1 MSNLWGFS
9 FMSKYSSEFKLKI
22 VLQYLEGKV
31 GYKALGHIHG
41 VYYRHIANW
50 VRLYQQHGS
59 EGLAKRHTNYS
70 VEFKLNVLK
79 KHFENSWSNQE
90 TSAYFNIPAPS
101 SVLSWVRLYNQGG
114 VGALDPKPKG
124 RRPVKRTA
132 NDIQTLLKKP
142 INELSHEELL
152 QRVHYVEVENAYL
165 KKLEALAQQKALA
178 NKTKSK

>member
-1 MSNLWGFS
+1 MSNFLGFS

-22 VLQYLEGKV
+22 VQHYLEGKV

-90 TSAYFNIPAPS
+90 TSAYFNIPSPS
-101 SVLSWVRLYNQGG
+101 LIGVWLRLYNQGG
-114 VGALDPKPKG
+114 ETTLEPKPKG

-132 NDIQTLLKKP
+132 NDIQTILKKP

>member
-1 MSNLWGFS
+1 
-9 FMSKYSSEFKLKI
+9 MSKYSSEFKLKI
-22 VLQYLEGKV
+22 VQHYLEGKV
-31 GYKALGHIHG
+31 GYMTLTQLYG
-41 VYYRHIANW
+41 VNPRYIANW
-50 VRLYQQHGS
+50 VKLYEQHGT

-70 VEFKLNVLK
+70 VEFKLSVLK
-79 KHFENSWSNQE
+79 KVIEEYWSINQA
-90 TSAYFNIPAPS
+90 SAYFNIPAPS

-124 RRPVKRTA
+124 RRPVKRTSK
-132 NDIQTLLKKP
+132 DIQTLLKKP

>member
-1 MSNLWGFS
+1 MSNFWGFS

-22 VLQYLEGKV
+22 VQQYLEGKV
-31 GYKALGHIHG
+31 GYLTLTQLYG
-41 VYYRHIANW
+41 VDPRNIANW
-50 VRLYQQHGS
+50 VKLYEQHGAES
-59 EGLAKRHTNYS
+59 LAKRHTNYS

-90 TSAYFNIPAPS
+90 TSAYFNIPSPS
-101 SVLSWVRLYNQGG
+101 LIGVWLRLYNQGG
-114 VGALDPKPKG
+114 ETTLEPKPKG
-124 RRPVKRTA
+124 RRPVKRTSK
-132 NDIQTLLKKP
+132 DIQTLLKKP

-152 QRVHYVEVENAYL
+152 QRVHYVEAENAYL